1 MKRIKRKNTVF
12 DIEAIKATLPHRY
25 PFLMVDRVLEQTPG
39 KCVALK
45 NITFNEPCFQGHF
58 PEQSIM
64 PGALI
69 TEAMAQA
76 TAFVG
81 PAEDG
86 SDPPVKKGFVTMTQ
100 IKIKRPV
107 IPGDQLVISV
117 KQIKKIKDVMK
128 FKCVASVDGN
138 PVATGDINVAIV
150 E

>member
-1 MKRIKRKNTVF
+1 MKPIKRKNTVL
-12 DIEAIKATLPHRY
+12 DIEAIKAKLPHRY
-25 PFLMVDRVLEQTPG
+25 PFLMIDRVLKQTPG
-39 KCVALK
+39 ECVTLK
-45 NITFNEPCFQGHF
+45 NVTFNEPCFQGHF

-81 PAEDG
+81 PEEG
-86 SDPPVKKGFVTMTQ
+86 STDPAVKKGFVTMTQ

-117 KQIKKIKDVMK
+117 KQIKKIKELMK
-128 FKCVASVDGN
+128 FKCVASVDGD
-138 PVATGDINVAIV
+138 PVAVGDINVAIV